1 MQCLYFISADRK
13 KWKMISVVKSRI
25 ANKDNRCAIRD
36 SWASVRLIDN
46 VELETIFL
54 VARAKTLKQQKALK
68 LENDEFGDILQ
79 VDIEEK
85 VQ

>member
-13 KWKMISVVKSRI
+13 KWKMISVVKSWI
-25 ANKDNRCAIRD
+25 VNNDNRRAIRD
-36 SWASVRLIDN
+36 TWASVHLIDN

-54 VARAKTLKQQKALK
+54 VARAKTLKQQEALK